1 MDVGSVRSL
10 HNHCCISRDQGSD
23 SEILPISRG
32 CALLHCYPNAGD
44 LLPLYE
50 NSHSEQFIVRLG
62 HLDVSKAPAIPTM
75 AAAVYCGSNFWFGGS
90 DSLSCWHRRRD
101 SMPLLAVQRRW

>member
-23 SEILPISRG
+23 SEVLPISRG

-44 LLPLYE
+44 LRPLYE
-50 NSHSEQFIVRLG
+50 NSHSEQFIVRPG
-62 HLDVSKAPAIPTM
+62 HLDVSKAPAIPAM
-75 AAAVYCGSNFWFGGS
+75 ADTSLRRHNFRVGSS
-90 DSLSCWHRRRD
+90 DSLSCRD
-101 SMPLLAVQRRW
+101 HHCDSVSLLAVQ

>member
-23 SEILPISRG
+23 SEVLPISRG

-44 LLPLYE
+44 LRPLHE

-62 HLDVSKAPAIPTM
+62 HLDVSKAPAIPAM
-75 AAAVYCGSNFWFGGS
+75 AATSDCGHYLWLGGS
-90 DSLSCWHRRRD
+90 DSLSCRDHRSD
-101 SMPLLAVQRRW
+101 SVPLLAVQ